1 MNIIQTPVGQMEV
14 FCYLVFDDESKEG
27 ILIDPAGTEERLIQ
41 LLEEHGVKL
50 RYIINTH
57 GHADHTCGNDRL
69 RAATHA
75 KVVMHALDDDFSQKP
90 EIKGWSEMMGFPP
103 SAPADI
109 RVEDGDELPF
119 GNLTLKFI
127 HTPGHT
133 PGSCCILIDSN
144 LFTGDT
150 LFVGA
155 AGRTDLPGS
164 SFANLIESIM
174 TKILTLPPETVIWPG
189 HDYGEVPH
197 TTLRHEMAT
206 NPYLTD
212 FTTQDEED

>member
-1 MNIIQTPVGQMEV
+1 MKIVQTPVGQMEV
-14 FCYLVFDDESKEG
+14 FCYLVYDEESGEG
-27 ILIDPAGTEERLIQ
+27 ILIDPAGDEERLLA

-50 RYIINTH
+50 LYIVNTH

-69 RAATHA
+69 RDETGAV
-75 KVVMHALDDDFSQKP
+75 VVMHALDDIFFQKP
-90 EIKGWSEMMGFPP
+90 EIREWSRTLGFEPH
-103 SAPADI
+103 APANI
-109 RVEDGDELPF
+109 QIEDGDELTF
-119 GNLTLKFI
+119 GACTMKFI

-133 PGSCCILIDSN
+133 PGACSILIEGN

-164 SFANLIESIM
+164 SFASLIESLIN
-174 TKILTLPPETVIWPG
+174 KILRLPPETVIWPG
-189 HDYGEVPH
+189 HDYGDIPH
-197 TTLRHEMAT
+197 STLRHEMET

-212 FTTQDEED
+212 FITEGDDE